1 MLGISTRASLP
12 DLRTAVY
19 PRSSNLKHKG
29 WWLDTHRRYF
39 ARLAARE
46 GFELDD
52 DILTVFER
60 FVWPLD
66 VTDLIAEELEPSNQ
80 RINLERR
87 AVRHIRQVFEH

>member
-12 DLRTAVY
+12 DLRTALY
-19 PRSSNLKHKG
+19 PRSSNSKHKG

-52 DILTVFER
+52 DILTVFEH
-60 FVWPLD
+60 FEVVWPL
-66 VTDLIAEELEPSNQ
+66 TIADTLTGPGAN
-80 RINLERR
+80 
-87 AVRHIRQVFEH
+87 